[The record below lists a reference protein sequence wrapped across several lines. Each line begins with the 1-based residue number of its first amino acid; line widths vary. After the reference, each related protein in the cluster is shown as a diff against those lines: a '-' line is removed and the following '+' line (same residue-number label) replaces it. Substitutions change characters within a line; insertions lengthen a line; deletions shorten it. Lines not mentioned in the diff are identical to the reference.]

1 MDLNSGALIKRF
13 VSEKVSFVDCVVV
26 GDKLLAADAGD
37 GWLWS
42 FSPSLEPLERVGTA
56 QYRAVV
62 YSYGHVYAVDVD
74 CKVERSNV
82 DLLLLRI
89 YQIPRCDPAL
99 TAMVNPAARQLWVVG
114 SRGDEGIAAVLDRDL
129 NPVTTIR
136 IREKGDLN
144 AVVFD
149 KVGNLGTSWGSS

>member
-1 MDLNSGALIKRF
+1 MDLNIGALFKRF

-37 GWLWS
+37 GGIWC

-56 QYRAVV
+56 LYRAVV

-74 CKVERSNV
+74 CEVKKSNV

-89 YQIPRCDPAL
+89 YQFPDATPH
-99 TAMVNPAARQLWVVG
+99 
-114 SRGDEGIAAVLDRDL
+114 
-129 NPVTTIR
+129 
-136 IREKGDLN
+136 
-144 AVVFD
+144 
-149 KVGNLGTSWGSS
+149 

>member
-13 VSEKVSFVDCVVV
+13 ASEKMSFVDCVVV

-37 GWLWS
+37 VGIWS

-74 CKVERSNV
+74 CKVEKSNV
-82 DLLLLRI
+82 DLLPLRI
-89 YQIPRCDPAL
+89 YQIPRCDFTL
-99 TAMVNPAARQLWVVG
+99 TAMVNPAAR
-114 SRGDEGIAAVLDRDL
+114 
-129 NPVTTIR
+129 
-136 IREKGDLN
+136 
-144 AVVFD
+144 
-149 KVGNLGTSWGSS
+149 